1 MNGHPDPL
9 ERALREAPHVDDA
22 GFADG
27 VMAELPLPRRSPRAA
42 VLAGAA
48 VLAAAF
54 GAATLGDAVTG
65 AALRIASS
73 GAGVLLLAGACAA
86 AVAGILVRVR

>member
-1 MNGHPDPL
+1 MNAHPDPL
-9 ERALREAPHVDDA
+9 ERALCEVPHVDDA

-27 VMAELPLPRRSPRAA
+27 VMADLPPRRRSPRAA

-54 GAATLGDAVTG
+54 GAATLGDVVAG
-65 AALRIASS
+65 AALGIASS

-86 AVAGILVRVR
+86 AVAGVLVRVR